1 MPEYIPLSRMEK
13 YSAGT
18 VGRVTLD
25 DDDDDDVDVDV
36 DDGLCCKKTDLKYP
50 L

>member
-1 MPEYIPLSRMEK
+1 MEK

-25 DDDDDDVDVDV
+25 DDDADAEVDD

>member
-1 MPEYIPLSRMEK
+1 VPEYIPFSRMEK

-25 DDDDDDVDVDV
+25 DDDVDVDA